1 MEEQSANLPEQTPG
15 RMAWL
20 ADASNIDLPAVDALV
35 EGLIQVQRQVATLQ
49 ALEASMLSAA
59 VDVVAETMAAR
70 GIDDDQQLPWREL
83 SAEVAAALRVSDRT
97 MQTRMG
103 DAAALVQGFPAVHAA
118 LGEGRIDRARARTIV
133 DVGSSLPAGSVRAK
147 FEAESLSRAEDLT
160 AGRLGAACRSIADR
174 LDPDSID
181 ERHARA
187 KRRRRVGITDLDD
200 GMARLFADLP
210 AALARA
216 IFDRVTQMAKT
227 VQHGVGESVDAAPD
241 ASADAAGGTET
252 GGADAGSI
260 DARAGT
266 DSPGAGGGG
275 RGTARTD
282 ERSLDQIRADVLS
295 DMLLTSVPTGHGPAD
310 VFTKIAAH
318 VQVIVPAELLDPSID
333 TTGAAT
339 RGDGD
344 ILADPH
350 IPDAFPRIPTPGGR
364 DTVAAATLAGS
375 GPIDTA
381 TARTL
386 ASAVRNWDRMF
397 TDPYSGGVLCV
408 DRHDPNKHLKRLL
421 GARDEHCRFP
431 GCRQP
436 VWRCEIDHT
445 NRYRDGGPTCRCNL
459 EHLCKGHHIL
469 KHHTRWNVRQLGGGV
484 LEWTSPTG
492 RLYID
497 TPAPMVRFVDTT
509 PHPPDPPP
517 F

>member
-1 MEEQSANLPEQTPG
+1 MEEEPVSGLEQAPDAG
-15 RMAWL
+15 RLAWL
-20 ADASNIDLPAVDALV
+20 ADASNVDLPAVDALV
-35 EGLIQVQRQVATLQ
+35 EGLTQVQKQVAALQ

-83 SAEVAAALRVSDRT
+83 SSEIAAALRVSDRT

-103 DAAALVQGFPAVHAA
+103 DAAALVQDFPAVHEA
-118 LGEGRIDRARARTIV
+118 LRGGRIDRVRARTIV
-133 DVGSSLPAGSVRAK
+133 DVGSSLPAGSVRAA
-147 FEAESLSRAEDLT
+147 FEAESLSRAENLT

-187 KRRRRVGITDLDD
+187 KRRRRIGITDLDD

-216 IFDRVTQMAKT
+216 IFDRITQMAKT
-227 VQHGVGESVDAAPD
+227 VQHGVGESVDAR
-241 ASADAAGGTET
+241 SNAGES
-252 GGADAGSI
+252 GADAGA
-260 DARAGT
+260 DT
-266 DSPGAGGGG
+266 DSPDTDGGDHSTTPG
-275 RGTARTD
+275 D

-310 VFTKIAAH
+310 VFEKIAAH
-318 VQVIVPAELLDPSID
+318 VQVIVPAKLLDPSID

-339 RGDGD
+339 SGDGD

-350 IPDAFPRIPTPGGR
+350 IPDAFRRVPIPTQPN
-364 DTVAAATLAGS
+364 TVASATLVGS
-375 GPIDTA
+375 GPVDTA
-381 TARTL
+381 TARSL

-397 TDPYSGGVLCV
+397 TSPYSGGVLCV

-445 NRYRDGGPTCRCNL
+445 DRYRDGGPTCRCNL

-469 KHHTRWNVRQLGGGV
+469 KHHTRWKVRQLADGV

-492 RLYID
+492 RVYVDI
-497 TPAPMVRFVDTT
+497 PAPMVRFTDTT
-509 PHPPDPPP
+509 PDPPDPPP